1 MSKQLFYLTNQE
13 MVAYAWQG
21 KELSRLASY
30 DNDDAGRA
38 RFSEMLLQYDA
49 VPAYLVVDVIEED
62 FQRDTAPHVG
72 ARARKA
78 LIERRLSQLYRDTPF
93 RHAELQGRDK
103 EGRKDDRLLFNALT
117 NPELPRAW
125 LAVMQTR
132 QVPLVG
138 IYSLASLGQLLFDRL
153 KLDGG
158 SVLLVTHQS
167 SGLRQSFFQDGQL
180 RFSRLTPLFDHA
192 PERLAEAF
200 RIETNKTRQFMVSSR
215 LMMRGAKVH
224 VVVLANAENLAGLQ
238 GELQDNAD
246 MSYRA
251 MSIEQARA
259 ALGAGQFDTT
269 AECNPLYLTLL
280 ASSRVESH
288 FPLRD
293 QRHFYQLL
301 QTRTALHWFS
311 GAVLIGALAW
321 TAMDVMAILDMRREA
336 ERMEL
341 EAVATDSRYRAI
353 VKDMPATVVTPHN
366 MKSVVDIETMIS
378 QNVPLPTMQM
388 AAISTVLNRLPQ
400 LRITRV
406 NWQAVEPSVL
416 AAPADPAAAAVPPP
430 PGDFPPPPGQLGIPD
445 KTGQVVLL
453 EGEIIPFKGDYRAAI
468 DSVNQLAAQLN
479 RDPGV
484 RAEVTTQPIDTR
496 PSVRLENI
504 AGATDDTVKALF
516 AIKVTWKP

>member
-13 MVAYAWQG
+13 LVAYAWHG
-21 KELSRLASY
+21 KELTRLSSF

-38 RFSEMLLQYDA
+38 RFGELLGQYDS

-72 ARARKA
+72 TRARNA
-78 LIERRLSQLYRDTPF
+78 LLERRLSQLYRDTPF

-103 EGRKDDRLLFNALT
+103 EGRKDDRYLFNALT
-117 NPELPRAW
+117 NPELPKSW
-125 LAVMQTR
+125 LAVMQAR

-138 IYSLASLGQLLFDRL
+138 IYSLAVLGQMVFDKL

-158 SVLLVTHQS
+158 AVLLVTHQS

-215 LMMRGAKVH
+215 LMMRGAKVQ
-224 VVVLANAENLAGLQ
+224 VVVLANAENLAGLG
-238 GELQDNAD
+238 GELQDNAEV
-246 MSYRA
+246 SHRA
-251 MSIEQARA
+251 LSIEQVREAI
-259 ALGAGQFDTT
+259 GAGQFDTT
-269 AECNPLYLTLL
+269 GECNPLFLALL
-280 ASSRVESH
+280 ASSRIDSH
-288 FPLRD
+288 FALRD

-301 QTRTALHWFS
+301 QSRIALHWLS
-311 GAVLIGALAW
+311 GAVVVGALSWAVL
-321 TAMDVMAILDMRREA
+321 DVITIVELRREA
-336 ERMEL
+336 ARMEQ
-341 EAVATDSRYRAI
+341 EAAATDNRYRSI

-366 MKSVVDIETMIS
+366 MKLVVDIENMIS
-378 QNVPLPTMQM
+378 QNVPLPTMQL
-388 AAISTVLNRLPQ
+388 AAISAVLNNLPE

-406 NWQAVEPSVL
+406 NWQAVEGAVL
-416 AAPADPAAAAVPPP
+416 SAPADAAVVAATPA
-430 PGDFPPPPGQLGIPD
+430 PGDFPPVPGQLGIPD

-453 EGEIIPFKGDYRAAI
+453 EGEIVPFKGDYRAAI
-468 DSVNQLAAQLN
+468 DSVNRLATQLN
-479 RDPGV
+479 RDPAV

-496 PSVRLENI
+496 SSVRLENV
-504 AGATDDTVKALF
+504 AGPEGERAKALF
-516 AIKVTWKP
+516 ALKVTWKP